1 MPDKIRSCGDWI
13 APALEIT
20 SLKRSKWRRV
30 VKHYLRARGMWRSAA
45 QIKENT
51 VAIVW
56 VYFEV
61 LPAAVVAFKMDPCEL
76 SRVASSGLMVKGIK
90 GL

>member
-1 MPDKIRSCGDWI
+1 
-13 APALEIT
+13 
-20 SLKRSKWRRV
+20 
-30 VKHYLRARGMWRSAA
+30 MWRSAA

-61 LPAAVVAFKMDPCEL
+61 LPAAVDAFKMDPWEL